1 MILIFKRLPKPEA
14 FEGVR
19 VCMLSK
25 WLLDG
30 ADGSTVI
37 AFTSRSRGEGVSTV
51 VAGLARSFGAADP
64 GSVLVLDAAPGRW
77 RIRDLL
83 QVQATEASLSNFEA
97 GSLDLLSCVAH
108 DEKHGIDILTL
119 SDAGPTKPGS
129 ALRARSIVDGLRSNY
144 RVILLDAGA
153 LSKGW
158 ASSWLASS
166 NYRVLVIDTSTA
178 TQEVLKHERKELE
191 HSGIKLD
198 GSILNKRTYLIP
210 SALYWLVR

>member
-1 MILIFKRLPKPEA
+1 M
-14 FEGVR
+14 
-19 VCMLSK
+19 
-25 WLLDG
+25 
-30 ADGSTVI
+30 
-37 AFTSRSRGEGVSTV
+37 
-51 VAGLARSFGAADP
+51 
-64 GSVLVLDAAPGRW
+64 LVLDAAPSRW

-83 QVQATEASLSNFEA
+83 EVQATEASFYNFEA
-97 GSLDLLSCVAH
+97 GSLELLSCVAR

-119 SDAGPTKPGS
+119 SDAGPIRPGS
-129 ALRARSIVDGLRSNY
+129 ALRARSIVDGLRSKY

-158 ASSWLASS
+158 AFCWLASS

-178 TQEVLKHERKELE
+178 TREVLQHEIKELE